1 MKIQG
6 TSSKS
11 PIGRRKE
18 FDLTN
23 KASVDFTRTSDTM
36 AYANTTRQ
44 TDYEE
49 INPGEAAN
57 KFYDK
62 HII

>member
-1 MKIQG
+1 VSTNTFAGGNSNMKIQG

-36 AYANTTRQ
+36 AYANTTR
-44 TDYEE
+44 
-49 INPGEAAN
+49 
-57 KFYDK
+57 
-62 HII
+62 